1 MVLKIKVGHT
11 PDSDDA
17 FMFYAMESGLIPT
30 GDFEIE
36 HVIEDIEKLNKR
48 ALNHELEIT
57 AISAHAY
64 AYLSNYVILNSGGSF
79 GINYGPIIVSKKH
92 TIDKIQEG
100 TIGIPGI
107 MTSAYLLMS
116 IAFGKLNY
124 KEMLFNEIPGAVLRG
139 EIDYGLVIHE
149 SQITFSDLNLTKIF
163 DLGEWWNNKTNGLP
177 VPLGI
182 NIASSKDLSPEQ
194 IIEFDNIL
202 KSSIKYS
209 IDNLDDAVNFSTKYG
224 RNTSKN
230 ILTKFIQMYVNDF
243 TIEMK
248 SEGKKSIAK
257 LFELAK
263 LNNVL
268 ADKNIEIRYSY

>member
-17 FMFYAMESGLIPT
+17 FMFYGMESGLIST

-79 GINYGPIIVSKKH
+79 GINYGPIIVSKKQS
-92 TIDKIQEG
+92 IDKIQEG
-100 TIGIPGI
+100 IIGIPGI

-149 SQITFSDLNLTKIF
+149 SQITFSDLNLTKLF
-163 DLGEWWNNKTNGLP
+163 DLGKWWNNKTNGLP

-209 IDNLDDAVNFSTKYG
+209 IDNIDEAVNFSTKYG

-248 SEGKKSIAK
+248 LEGKKSIAK